1 MDICDA
7 EPYLLIAET
16 TSCAESPPCSHMLCY
31 EHVQCFLASTLSPI
45 VAGCR
50 TPERELF
57 CVCPSLPRQF
67 SSLSSSYR
75 KHGTTQSTM
84 STENSTTALSDS
96 QEDGGGLS
104 GGVIALIVIGVILAV
119 VLIAVLVFFVVKL
132 IRDRRRNHGEY
143 RPQFE
148 ELHHAK
154 DLPYLQPPA
163 VEGLI

>member
-1 MDICDA
+1 M
-7 EPYLLIAET
+7 LLLSYGAVFVKGPLT
-16 TSCAESPPCSHMLCY
+16 PDLLLLLKNGVDP
-31 EHVQCFLASTLSPI
+31 FNASTLSPI

-57 CVCPSLPRQF
+57 CICPSFPVPYTTVSALFGR
-67 SSLSSSYR
+67 R
-75 KHGTTQSTM
+75 GTSRSTTM
-84 STENSTTALSDS
+84 SDTKDPMTTTEPS
-96 QEDGGGLS
+96 QSGTLGGLQ
-104 GGVIALIVIGVILAV
+104 IALIVIGVILLI
-119 VLIAVLVFFVVKL
+119 VLIAVGIFFVTRA

>member
-1 MDICDA
+1 MG
-7 EPYLLIAET
+7 
-16 TSCAESPPCSHMLCY
+16 S
-31 EHVQCFLASTLSPI
+31 LASTLSSV
-45 VAGCR
+45 VACCR

-57 CVCPSLPRQF
+57 CICPSFPAPYATVSALFGR
-67 SSLSSSYR
+67 R
-75 KHGTTQSTM
+75 GTSKFTM
-84 STENSTTALSDS
+84 SSNSTTEATQSEGDHI
-96 QEDGGGLS
+96 GGLQ
-104 GGVIALIVIGVILAV
+104 IALIVIGVILLI
-119 VLIAVLVFFVVKL
+119 VLIAVGTFFVIRA

>member
-1 MDICDA
+1 MA
-7 EPYLLIAET
+7 SNFHT
-16 TSCAESPPCSHMLCY
+16 TSMYNRAVS
-31 EHVQCFLASTLSPI
+31 STLSPI

-57 CVCPSLPRQF
+57 CVCPSFPPQF
-67 SSLSSSYR
+67 PSLSAPFR
-75 KHGTTQSTM
+75 KIGTTHSTI
-84 STENSTTALSDS
+84 SSVDPSETTVVVP
-96 QEDGGGLS
+96 QS
-104 GGVIALIVIGVILAV
+104 GGMNGLHIALIVIGVILFILLLAV
-119 VLIAVLVFFVVKL
+119 AAFFVTKA
-132 IRDRRRNHGEY
+132 IRNRRRNHGEY

>member
-1 MDICDA
+1 M
-7 EPYLLIAET
+7 
-16 TSCAESPPCSHMLCY
+16 TSNFHITSANIP
-31 EHVQCFLASTLSPI
+31 STLSPI

-57 CVCPSLPRQF
+57 CVCPSFPPQF
-67 SSLSSSYR
+67 PSLSAPFR
-75 KHGTTQSTM
+75 KIGTTHSVM
-84 STENSTTALSDS
+84 SSVTPSDTTV
-96 QEDGGGLS
+96 EDPQGGGLS
-104 GGVIALIVIGVILAV
+104 GGSIALIVIGVIVLLVLLAV
-119 VLIAVLVFFVVKL
+119 AAFFVTRA
-132 IRDRRRNHGEY
+132 IRNRRRNHGEY